1 MQPNQTHHHQATAIA
16 ISCTLVSLQQQT
28 TLTDSPIWSDLL
40 KVKDLYLHG
49 RSIKICNRQ
58 KTRFWS
64 DIWLYDKALATIAP
78 TLFILCEQ
86 KEAKVFYV
94 KHGLIQITFRRW
106 LTDELQHCWDLIQ
119 SDVNNFELQNS
130 DDIIFWRLEKNR
142 RFSVK
147 SL

>member
-1 MQPNQTHHHQATAIA
+1 
-16 ISCTLVSLQQQT
+16 
-28 TLTDSPIWSDLL
+28 LL

-130 DDIIFWRLEKNR
+130 DDIIFWRLEKNM